1 MFKRIVLFAIGL
13 SVLALGISSVTNA
26 HLGTG
31 AVSSTAYV
39 LSLGT
44 GLSMGFYVFLTNA
57 FFFLIEILIEP
68 KEILKKAVFQLPICG
83 VFGIVIDAAMW
94 VTHFLSPTSY
104 VAQFAMVCIGTV
116 MIGIGAGTMVFA
128 RFAILPPEG
137 AVLAFIGRWG
147 GSFGTL
153 RSGADVFLVVV
164 AIALSYWFFGEL
176 QGIREGTIVA
186 ALGGG
191 NVAKIV
197 ISAWNRLLPSV
208 RVTDNSL

>member
-1 MFKRIVLFAIGL
+1 MFKRIFLFAVGL
-13 SVLALGISSVTNA
+13 SVLSLGISLVTNA

-68 KEILKKAVFQLPICG
+68 REILKKAVFQLPICG
-83 VFGIVIDAAMW
+83 LFGLVIDIAMW
-94 VTHFLSPTSY
+94 LTAPLSPEAYWLKVT
-104 VAQFAMVCIGTV
+104 MVLVGTV
-116 MIGIGAGTMVFA
+116 MTGMGAGTMVFA

-153 RSGADVFLVVV
+153 RSGADLFLVIV
-164 AIALSYWFFGEL
+164 AVALSFMFFGEL
-176 QGIREGTIVA
+176 RGVREGTVIA
-186 ALGGG
+186 ALGAG
-191 NVAKIV
+191 NVGRIV
-197 ISAWNRLLPSV
+197 IAAWNRLLPSV
-208 RVTDNSL
+208 RVTD

>member
-1 MFKRIVLFAIGL
+1 MFKRIFLFAVGL
-13 SVLALGISSVTNA
+13 SVLSLGISLVTNA

-68 KEILKKAVFQLPICG
+68 WEILKKAVFQLPICG
-83 VFGIVIDAAMW
+83 LFGLVIDIAMW
-94 VTHFLSPTSY
+94 LTAPLSPEAYWLKIT
-104 VAQFAMVCIGTV
+104 MVLVGTV
-116 MIGIGAGTMVFA
+116 MTGMGAGTMVFA

-153 RSGADVFLVVV
+153 RSGADLFLVIV
-164 AIALSYWFFGEL
+164 AVALSFMFFGEL
-176 QGIREGTIVA
+176 RGVREGTVIA
-186 ALGGG
+186 ALGAG
-191 NVAKIV
+191 NVGRIV
-197 ISAWNRLLPSV
+197 IAAWNRLLPSV
-208 RVTDNSL
+208 RVTD

>member
-1 MFKRIVLFAIGL
+1 MFKRIFLFAVGL
-13 SVLALGISSVTNA
+13 SVLSLGISLVTNA

-68 KEILKKAVFQLPICG
+68 REILKKAVFQLPICG
-83 VFGIVIDAAMW
+83 LFGLVIDIAMW
-94 VTHFLSPTSY
+94 LTAPLSPEAYWLKIT
-104 VAQFAMVCIGTV
+104 MVLVGTV
-116 MIGIGAGTMVFA
+116 MTGMGAGTMVFA

-153 RSGADVFLVVV
+153 RSGADLFLVIV
-164 AIALSYWFFGEL
+164 AVALSFMFFGEL
-176 QGIREGTIVA
+176 RGVHEGTVIA
-186 ALGGG
+186 ALGAD
-191 NVAKIV
+191 NVGRIV
-197 ISAWNRLLPSV
+197 IAAWNRLLPSV
-208 RVTDNSL
+208 RVTD

>member
-1 MFKRIVLFAIGL
+1 MFLRILLFVVGL
-13 SVLALGISSVTNA
+13 SVLSTGISCVTNA

-44 GLSMGFYVFLTNA
+44 GLTMGFYVFLTNA
-57 FFFLIEILIEP
+57 FFFLIEIAIEP
-68 KEILKKAVFQLPICG
+68 KEILKKAVFQLPICAL
-83 VFGIVIDAAMW
+83 FGFVIDVAMW
-94 VTHFLSPTSY
+94 VTSFIHPEAYWEQL
-104 VAQFAMVCIGTV
+104 VMVCVGTA

-147 GSFGTL
+147 GSFETL
-153 RSGADVFLVVV
+153 RSGADCFLV
-164 AIALSYWFFGEL
+164 ALAVLLSFYFFGEL
-176 QGIREGTIVA
+176 RGIREGTVIA

-191 NVAKIV
+191 NVAKFV
-197 ISAWNRLLPSV
+197 ISGWNHLLPKI
-208 RVTDNSL
+208 RVTDK

>member
-1 MFKRIVLFAIGL
+1 MFLRIFLFIVGL
-13 SVLALGISSVTNA
+13 LTLSTGISCVTNA

-44 GLSMGFYVFLTNA
+44 GLTMGFYVFLTNA
-57 FFFLIEILIEP
+57 FFFLIEIAVEP
-68 KEILKKAVFQLPICG
+68 REILKKAVFQLPICAL
-83 VFGIVIDAAMW
+83 FGFVIDVTMW
-94 VTHFLSPTSY
+94 VTGFIHPAAYWEELM
-104 VAQFAMVCIGTV
+104 MVCVGTA

-153 RSGADVFLVVV
+153 RSGADCFLV
-164 AIALSYWFFGEL
+164 ALAVLLSFCFFGEL
-176 QGIREGTIVA
+176 RGIREGTVIA

-191 NVAKIV
+191 NVAKYV
-197 ISAWNRLLPSV
+197 ISGWNKLLPKI
-208 RVTDNSL
+208 RVTDK

>member
-1 MFKRIVLFAIGL
+1 MFLRILLFVVGL
-13 SVLALGISSVTNA
+13 SVLSTGISCVTNA

-44 GLSMGFYVFLTNA
+44 DLTMGFYVFLTNA
-57 FFFLIEILIEP
+57 FFFLIEIAIEP
-68 KEILKKAVFQLPICG
+68 KEILKKAVFQLPICAL
-83 VFGIVIDAAMW
+83 FGFVIDIAMW
-94 VTHFLSPTSY
+94 VTSFIHPEAYWEQL
-104 VAQFAMVCIGTV
+104 VMVCVGTA

-153 RSGADVFLVVV
+153 RSGADCFLV
-164 AIALSYWFFGEL
+164 ALAVLLSFYFFGEL
-176 QGIREGTIVA
+176 RGIREGTVIA

-191 NVAKIV
+191 NVAKYV
-197 ISAWNRLLPSV
+197 ISGWNKLLPKI
-208 RVTDNSL
+208 RVTDK

>member
-1 MFKRIVLFAIGL
+1 MFQRILLFVVGL
-13 SVLALGISSVTNA
+13 SVLSTGISCVTNA

-44 GLSMGFYVFLTNA
+44 SLTMGFYVFLTNA
-57 FFFLIEILIEP
+57 FFFLIEIAIEP
-68 KEILKKAVFQLPICG
+68 REILKKAVFQLPICAL
-83 VFGIVIDAAMW
+83 FGFVIDISMW
-94 VTHFLSPTSY
+94 VTSFIHPEAYWEQLG
-104 VAQFAMVCIGTV
+104 MVCVGTA

-153 RSGADVFLVVV
+153 RSGADCFLV
-164 AIALSYWFFGEL
+164 ALAVLLSFCFFGEL
-176 QGIREGTIVA
+176 RGIREGTVIA
-186 ALGGG
+186 AVGGG
-191 NVAKIV
+191 NVAKYV
-197 ISAWNRLLPSV
+197 ISGWNKLLPKI
-208 RVTDNSL
+208 RVTDK

>member
-1 MFKRIVLFAIGL
+1 MFKRIFLFAVGL
-13 SVLALGISSVTNA
+13 SVLSLGISLVTNA

-68 KEILKKAVFQLPICG
+68 REILKKAVFQLPICG
-83 VFGIVIDAAMW
+83 LFGLVIDIAMW
-94 VTHFLSPTSY
+94 LTAPLSPEAYWLKIT
-104 VAQFAMVCIGTV
+104 MVLVGTV
-116 MIGIGAGTMVFA
+116 MTGMGAGTMVFD

-153 RSGADVFLVVV
+153 RSGADLFLVIV
-164 AIALSYWFFGEL
+164 AVALSFMFFGEL
-176 QGIREGTIVA
+176 RGVREGTVIA
-186 ALGGG
+186 ALGAG
-191 NVAKIV
+191 NVGRIV
-197 ISAWNRLLPSV
+197 IAAWNRLLPSV
-208 RVTDNSL
+208 RVTD

>member
-1 MFKRIVLFAIGL
+1 MFKRIFLFAVGL
-13 SVLALGISSVTNA
+13 SVLSLGISLVTNA

-68 KEILKKAVFQLPICG
+68 REILKKAVFQLPICG
-83 VFGIVIDAAMW
+83 LFGLVIDIAMW
-94 VTHFLSPTSY
+94 LTAPLSPEAYWIKIT
-104 VAQFAMVCIGTV
+104 MVLVGTV
-116 MIGIGAGTMVFA
+116 MTGMGAGTMVFA

-153 RSGADVFLVVV
+153 RSGADLFLVIV
-164 AIALSYWFFGEL
+164 AVALSFMFFGEL
-176 QGIREGTIVA
+176 RGVREGTVIA
-186 ALGGG
+186 ALGAG
-191 NVAKIV
+191 NVGRIV
-197 ISAWNRLLPSV
+197 IAAWNRLLPSV
-208 RVTDNSL
+208 RVTD

>member
-1 MFKRIVLFAIGL
+1 MFKRIFLFAVGL
-13 SVLALGISSVTNA
+13 SVLSLGISLVTNA

-68 KEILKKAVFQLPICG
+68 REILKKAVFQLPICG
-83 VFGIVIDAAMW
+83 LFGLVIDIAMW
-94 VTHFLSPTSY
+94 LTAPLSPEAYWLKIT
-104 VAQFAMVCIGTV
+104 MVLVGTV
-116 MIGIGAGTMVFA
+116 MTGMGAGTMVFA

-153 RSGADVFLVVV
+153 RSGADLFLVIV
-164 AIALSYWFFGEL
+164 AVALSFMFFGEL
-176 QGIREGTIVA
+176 RGVREGTVIA
-186 ALGGG
+186 ALGAG
-191 NVAKIV
+191 NVGRIV
-197 ISAWNRLLPSV
+197 IAAWNRLLPSV
-208 RVTDNSL
+208 RVTD

>member
-1 MFKRIVLFAIGL
+1 MFQRILLFVVGL
-13 SVLALGISSVTNA
+13 SVLSTGISCVTNA

-44 GLSMGFYVFLTNA
+44 GLTMGFYVFLTNA
-57 FFFLIEILIEP
+57 FFCLIEIAIEP
-68 KEILKKAVFQLPICG
+68 KEILKKAVFQLPICAL
-83 VFGIVIDAAMW
+83 FGFVIDITMW
-94 VTHFLSPTSY
+94 VTSFIHPEAYWEQL
-104 VAQFAMVCIGTV
+104 VMVCVGTA

-153 RSGADVFLVVV
+153 RSDADCFLV
-164 AIALSYWFFGEL
+164 ALAVLLSFYFFGEL
-176 QGIREGTIVA
+176 RGIREGTVIA

-191 NVAKIV
+191 NVAKYV
-197 ISAWNRLLPSV
+197 ISGWNKLLPKI
-208 RVTDNSL
+208 RVTDK

>member
-1 MFKRIVLFAIGL
+1 MFKRIFLFAVGL
-13 SVLALGISSVTNA
+13 SVLSLGISLVTNA

-68 KEILKKAVFQLPICG
+68 REILKKAVFQLPICG
-83 VFGIVIDAAMW
+83 LFGLVIDIAMW
-94 VTHFLSPTSY
+94 LTAPLSPEAY
-104 VAQFAMVCIGTV
+104 WLKIAMVLVGTV
-116 MIGIGAGTMVFA
+116 MTGMGAGTMVFA

-137 AVLAFIGRWG
+137 AVLAFIERWG

-153 RSGADVFLVVV
+153 RSGADLFLVIV
-164 AIALSYWFFGEL
+164 AVALSFMFFGEL
-176 QGIREGTIVA
+176 RGVREGTVIA
-186 ALGGG
+186 ALGAG
-191 NVAKIV
+191 NVGRIV
-197 ISAWNRLLPSV
+197 IAAWNRLLPSV
-208 RVTDNSL
+208 RVTD

>member
-1 MFKRIVLFAIGL
+1 MFKRIFLFAVGL
-13 SVLALGISSVTNA
+13 SVLSLGISLVTNA

-68 KEILKKAVFQLPICG
+68 REILKKAVFQLPICG
-83 VFGIVIDAAMW
+83 LFGLVIDIAMW
-94 VTHFLSPTSY
+94 LTAPLSPEAYWLKIT
-104 VAQFAMVCIGTV
+104 MVLVGTV
-116 MIGIGAGTMVFA
+116 MTGMGAGTMVFA

-153 RSGADVFLVVV
+153 RSGADLFLVIV
-164 AIALSYWFFGEL
+164 AVALSFMFFGEL
-176 QGIREGTIVA
+176 RGVREGTVIA
-186 ALGGG
+186 AHGAG
-191 NVAKIV
+191 NVGRIV
-197 ISAWNRLLPSV
+197 IAAWNRLLPSV
-208 RVTDNSL
+208 RVTD